1 MSAGKL
7 GDPDAGT
14 VGQKKESKA
23 QREGGNLPK
32 VTQPGR
38 GRARVWPRITQQVFR
53 LKAETGTLFCP
64 KGLIAAP
71 RVSPPQSP
79 DRAWG
84 PLGPSDSTS
93 HGWEPGQTSR
103 AVSASLSPIP
113 PPHPRCLFSSNLSAM
128 GRAGVGFRVDLE
140 AKTHNGPVSL
150 WSPARERKEACP
162 VFLPWAGMLIQ
173 DGEREG
179 GG

>member
-14 VGQKKESKA
+14 VGQKKEREA

-53 LKAETGTLFCP
+53 LKAETGTVFCP

-71 RVSPPQSP
+71 HVPPPQSP
-79 DRAWG
+79 EGAWG

-93 HGWEPGQTSR
+93 HEWEPGQTSR
-103 AVSASLSPIP
+103 AVYASLPPSLPLTQGAFSQVTFLQWGGQGWGLGLTLRPKHTMAQSVSGAPPGRGRKPALFFSP
-113 PPHPRCLFSSNLSAM
+113 
-128 GRAGVGFRVDLE
+128 GLE
-140 AKTHNGPVSL
+140 
-150 WSPARERKEACP
+150 C
-162 VFLPWAGMLIQ
+162 
-173 DGEREG
+173 
-179 GG
+179 